1 MTGLHGEPADRRLT
15 RLLLMAGLVLLPAGL
30 PAAAPARRNAAQA
43 PEAAARPHTPP
54 HPSAAADDDD
64 DSSAAVLS
72 RCQQRAQRNLQRLDR
87 LGDMAHSATE
97 RIGRLVGASQDSVA
111 HVVRIGHS
119 LSEAIAHRLDCHEQQ
134 QAALATDRAISG
146 GVGHTATW
154 TSNTRAHV
162 SGSSVMT
169 AQDNGG
175 ACVTVTDVVI
185 IDGQETRAP
194 KRMCRRPPT
203 NRFVRV

>member
-1 MTGLHGEPADRRLT
+1 VAWGEEGIYGWLSDPR
-15 RLLLMAGLVLLPAGL
+15 RLLLAAGLVLLPAGFL
-30 PAAAPARRNAAQA
+30 AASPAHRGASHAAA
-43 PEAAARPHTPP
+43 TPP
-54 HPSAAADDDD
+54 HAQAADDDED
-64 DSSAAVLS
+64 NPAAVLT
-72 RCQQRAQRNLQRLDR
+72 RCQQRAQRNLQRLDH

-97 RIGRLVGASQDSVA
+97 HIGHFLGASQESVA
-111 HVVRIGHS
+111 HVVRIGHA
-119 LSEAIAHRLDCHEQQ
+119 LSEAIAHRLNCHEQQ

-146 GVGHTATW
+146 GLGHTATW

-162 SGSSVMT
+162 SGSSVVT
-169 AQDNGG
+169 AQDSGG

-203 NRFVRV
+203 NRYVRV

>member
-1 MTGLHGEPADRRLT
+1 MHRARTGLCWT
-15 RLLLMAGLVLLPAGL
+15 LLLAAGLALLPAGL
-30 PAAAPARRNAAQA
+30 RADPASGRAGRHVAQTHAPTPAQA
-43 PEAAARPHTPP
+43 A
-54 HPSAAADDDD
+54 SDDDD
-64 DSSAAVLS
+64 DNPATILS
-72 RCQQRAQRNLQRLDR
+72 RCQQRAQRNLQRLDH

-97 RIGRLVGASQDSVA
+97 RIGRFVGASQESVA
-111 HVVRIGHS
+111 HVIRIGHS

-134 QAALATDRAISG
+134 QAALATDRAISS
-146 GVGHTATW
+146 GVGHRATW
-154 TSNTRAHV
+154 RSETRAHV

-169 AQDNGG
+169 AQDRDG
-175 ACVTVTDVVI
+175 ACVTVTDVII

>member
-1 MTGLHGEPADRRLT
+1 
-15 RLLLMAGLVLLPAGL
+15 LLLAASLAWLAAGLA
-30 PAAAPARRNAAQA
+30 AAAPASHTASH
-43 PEAAARPHTPP
+43 ARPTTRAQIP
-54 HPSAAADDDD
+54 ARTGNDDD
-64 DSSAAVLS
+64 DSSEAVLS
-72 RCQQRAQRNLQRLDR
+72 RCQQRAQRNLQRLDH

-97 RIGRLVGASQDSVA
+97 RIGRFVGASQESVA

-134 QAALATDRAISG
+134 QAALATDRAIQS
-146 GVGHTATW
+146 GVGRTATW
-154 TSNTRAHV
+154 TSQTRAHV
-162 SGSSVMT
+162 SGSSVVT
-169 AQDNGG
+169 AQDRGG

-185 IDGQETRAP
+185 VDGQETRAP

>member
-1 MTGLHGEPADRRLT
+1 M
-15 RLLLMAGLVLLPAGL
+15 LLPVGTLADPPAG
-30 PAAAPARRNAAQA
+30 RTNAH
-43 PEAAARPHTPP
+43 AARPSGHARTPP
-54 HPSAAADDDD
+54 PAADSADDDD
-64 DSSAAVLS
+64 DNSANVLS
-72 RCQQRAQRNLQRLDR
+72 RCEQRARRNLDRLDR
-87 LGDMAHSATE
+87 LGNAARSATE
-97 RIGRLVGASQDSVA
+97 RIGRFVGASQDSVA

-134 QAALATDRAISG
+134 QAALATDRAITG
-146 GVGHTATW
+146 GVGRTATW
-154 TSNTRAHV
+154 TSETRAHV
-162 SGSSVMT
+162 SGSSVVT
-169 AQDNGG
+169 AQDRGG